1 MLGFFRTHRD
11 TTLVLGMSVMLL
23 LPLVAAGCEGEMEQF
38 QGLSSSSEFSVL
50 SVPNVDLDV
59 YIYAK
64 QRGLTTIPADII
76 NMPHDISVES
86 VAIWGVPGDK
96 NIVGGIGLTFDNE
109 ATASEVYRYIET
121 DRSLWTLLRANNL
134 YVVKGKGA
142 AATKLENA
150 ITANNFKNYD
160 NTKLI
165 EAARMLPKS
174 VRAKLISIVLAK
186 PSKQLVNFL
195 GDNVKELNLTQ
206 IDDIVNSANLEMF
219 IGGLYSPNNIN
230 ISRAVHIAKGNGSLA
245 DLNLG
250 LLVALKS
257 GFPGII
263 VEPRIKSILKEQG
276 LTETQVGEF
285 TVYKGYWANP
295 YVSSIPVYARVEGN
309 YVFLSVSGQESY
321 AETLITS
328 IYR

>member
-1 MLGFFRTHRD
+1 MP
-11 TTLVLGMSVMLL
+11 VLIFSISAILA
-23 LPLVAAGCEGEMEQF
+23 LPLAAAGCEDEMEQF
-38 QGLSSSSEFSVL
+38 QGLSNSTEFSVL

-64 QRGLTTIPADII
+64 QRNLTTIPADII

-86 VAIWGVPGDK
+86 TAIWGVPGDK
-96 NIVGGIGLTFDNE
+96 NIVVGFGLTFDNE
-109 ATASEVYRYIET
+109 STAREMYTYVENDS
-121 DRSLWTLLRANNL
+121 SLWTLLRANNL
-134 YVVKGKGA
+134 YVVKGKGS

-150 ITANNFKNYD
+150 ISANDFKNYD
-160 NTKLI
+160 NTKLM

-174 VRAKLISIVLAK
+174 VRAKLISIALAK
-186 PSKQLVNFL
+186 PSKQLVNLL
-195 GDNVKELNLTQ
+195 GENINQLNLTQ
-206 IDDIVNSANLEMF
+206 INDIVNSANLEIF
-219 IGGLYSPNNIN
+219 IAGLYSPNNIN
-230 ISRAVHIAKGNGSLA
+230 ISRAVQVARGNGNLA

-263 VEPRIKSILKEQG
+263 VEPRIKNILKEQG
-276 LTETQVGEF
+276 LTEAQVGEF
-285 TVYKGYWANP
+285 TVYKGYWSNSNLA
-295 YVSSIPVYARVEGN
+295 SIPVYARVEGN

-328 IYR
+328 IYK